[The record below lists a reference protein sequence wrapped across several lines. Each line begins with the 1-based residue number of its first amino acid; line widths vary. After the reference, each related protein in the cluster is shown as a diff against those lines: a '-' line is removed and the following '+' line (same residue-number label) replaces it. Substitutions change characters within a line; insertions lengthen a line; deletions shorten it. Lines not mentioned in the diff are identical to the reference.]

1 MKQHENTFILGINET
16 TWEYFYIRYKWNNMR
31 IYIRYKLR
39 YNETTWGIN
48 ETTWEYFYIRYKWNN
63 MRILLY

>member
-31 IYIRYKLR
+31 ILLFYIRNTFIL
-39 YNETTWGIN
+39 GIN

>member
-16 TWEYFYIRYKWNNMR
+16 TWEYFYI
-31 IYIRYKLR
+31 L
-39 YNETTWGIN
+39 GIN